1 MTYKVSIITN
11 DNVFFN
17 LIDAFLKVQDG
28 SIITS
33 KITSISEIESNFTQ
47 YSDLIIVDGNLTKNS
62 PIELIHDMRYT
73 YDIYIE
79 IWFFTENVIPEYIKK
94 AKEVGANL
102 ILKKPFNPTEIAIK
116 IKEFIHKNTIV
127 YQRP

>member
-1 MTYKVSIITN
+1 MRLYKDLSVFIIY
-11 DNVFFN
+11 FFN
-17 LIDAFLKVQDG
+17 LIDSFLKAQEG
-28 SIITS
+28 SIVTT
-33 KITSISEIESNFTQ
+33 KITSISEIESNYTQ

-62 PIELIHDMRYT
+62 PIELVHDMRYT

-79 IWFFTENVIPEYIKK
+79 IWFFSDNMLPEYIKK

-116 IKEFIHKNTIV
+116 IKEFLHRNTIIN
-127 YQRP
+127 QRT